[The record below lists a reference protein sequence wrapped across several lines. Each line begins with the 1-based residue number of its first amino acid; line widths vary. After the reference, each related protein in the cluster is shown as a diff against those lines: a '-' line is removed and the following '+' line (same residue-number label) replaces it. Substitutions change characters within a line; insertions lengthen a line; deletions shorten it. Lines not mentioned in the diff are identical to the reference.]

1 MTVPEANYSAGSVL
15 LLLPV
20 VGLCLLKRRANLG

>member
-1 MTVPEANYSAGSVL
+1 MKNKIIAAL

-20 VGLCLLKRRANLG
+20 VGLGSGMLYYEKMTHF